1 MKSFTLSL
9 WLLACISMVHAQ
21 LNARTNECRFGTPS
35 ESSTASQISAN
46 LPTGIWNG
54 RNQCGQTVSL
64 HFFEDGLV
72 QWLTQS
78 NSEEM
83 SSRLFNWKCLPDH
96 QADATLVLTDWQSGE
111 PLFFSIEANC
121 NALAIQGKDCK
132 LQLKYNKAA
141 SAAELQRT
149 KQLLTGNWENTTYPF
164 DFDPEDKTALQEAY
178 LTYRFLPNG
187 RFERKIGNRDRQV
200 EESGDWFL
208 AKDGEHVV
216 LSFDDGKATV
226 AQLKYVRVD
235 ELVIHHLLSCQDET
249 FNTVEKDF
257 FFNRY

>member
-1 MKSFTLSL
+1 MKILTLSL
-9 WLLACISMVHAQ
+9 WLACIGMVHAQ
-21 LNARTNECRFGTPS
+21 LNAKTDKCCFGTPV

-46 LPTGIWNG
+46 LPTGIWKG
-54 RNQCGQTVSL
+54 HNQCGQTVSL
-64 HFFEDGLV
+64 HFFEEGLV
-72 QWLTQS
+72 QWLIQRKG
-78 NSEEM
+78 EKM
-83 SSRLFNWKCLPDH
+83 HSRLFNWKCLPDH
-96 QADATLVLTDWQSGE
+96 QADAMLVLTDRQSGQ
-111 PLFFSIEANC
+111 PLFFSVEGNC
-121 NALAIQGKDCK
+121 NALAIQGADCK
-132 LQLKYNKAA
+132 LQLEYKKAA
-141 SAAELQRT
+141 STAELQRT

-164 DFDPEDKTALQEAY
+164 DFDPKDKAALQEAY

-200 EESGDWFL
+200 EERGRWLL
-208 AKDGEHVV
+208 AKDGKHVV